1 MYLSEYCDVK
11 YEENYN
17 VVFVKW
23 KKFCCWE
30 DYRKPLVYA
39 LEIIDKYK
47 CDYVAD
53 TRDGFENIEEDTK
66 WVAEYLMPKAVEKGC
81 KCIYFIIDED
91 NSLKEELEGQ
101 AQDSADLIEF
111 KYIFGLEELAQK
123 KVLSSMIEKD
133 DWRLQQDLEHLQ
145 GKYING
151 TDGEEIVSH
160 TSYLT
165 ACIFCREQV
174 EDNPHQWWY
183 VPEDM
188 SCCICEECYQD
199 FKESF
204 RWKELDGW
212 DIDWSIGGGNNYEE

>member
-23 KKFCCWE
+23 KKFCCRE
-30 DYRKPLVYA
+30 DYRKPLEYA

-66 WVAEYLMPKAVEKGC
+66 WVADYFMPKAVEKGC
-81 KCIYFIIDED
+81 KCIYFIIDEN

-111 KYIFGLEELAQK
+111 KYIYGLEEL
-123 KVLSSMIEKD
+123 E
-133 DWRLQQDLEHLQ
+133 
-145 GKYING
+145 
-151 TDGEEIVSH
+151 
-160 TSYLT
+160 
-165 ACIFCREQV
+165 
-174 EDNPHQWWY
+174 
-183 VPEDM
+183 
-188 SCCICEECYQD
+188 
-199 FKESF
+199 
-204 RWKELDGW
+204 
-212 DIDWSIGGGNNYEE
+212 